1 MNSLREETLAIVPID
16 DPHIFLTLT
25 DELASKIK
33 CNLNIVSDIVA
44 EEKMIEESEWHEDYQ
59 FLTDDFRKNYS
70 IFYQIFLDEKEKK
83 AHTNE
88 IKGVVSESKCLL
100 INRTISDID
109 KDDERDTIQIEND
122 LIKVR
127 KNLIITASLLVASHL
142 KGIV

>member
-1 MNSLREETLAIVPID
+1 MAIVPID

-33 CNLNIVSDIVA
+33 CNLNIISDIVA
-44 EEKMIEESEWHEDYQ
+44 KEKMIEESEWHEDYQ
-59 FLTDDFRKNYS
+59 FLTDDFRKQYS